1 MSSEDGPIPDIRNDP
16 KAWFNFFDKT
26 NKGTLE
32 KSEVLQALIDTLNA
46 TTGNIPD
53 IGNLFVINF
62 YKKQLKYV

>member
-26 NKGTLE
+26 NRGTLE

-53 IGNLFVINF
+53 IGNL
-62 YKKQLKYV
+62 